1 MKKRYQLSV
10 FCLTVLSGVGIG
22 VKSAQGFSLVNSI
35 SIPGNSTDL
44 IGGSNPN
51 DNRLGGFFSDLYY
64 ERSQNVY
71 YGLVDRGP
79 GGGTIAYDTRVQKF
93 SLDVNPNTGSIGG
106 FKLLDTI
113 KFTNNGQNYNG
124 LNPLLLNGDK
134 SNLGLSF
141 DPEGFIVGSNGNFF
155 VSDEYGPWVNE
166 FKPDGSFVRSL
177 NTPNNLI
184 PKAGTTTNY
193 VDGRQTTSNPGGITS
208 GRQDNRGF
216 EGLTITPDGS
226 TLYAIL
232 QDPLVNEGVNG
243 TTSDGRFSRNIRI
256 VKFDVATGNSTGQYI
271 YQLESL
277 ADINDRIPGTTNDF
291 GGSAQGRNIGVSSIT
306 ALNDK
311 EFLVIERDNRGIGE
325 ADPNG
330 TNPVGSK
337 RVFKI
342 NIDGATDVSNVS
354 LAGTNTLPSGINP
367 VGKSLFLDVAATLN
381 NAGEKIYEKF
391 EGLTIGPKLADGSY
405 AILLGTDNDFSVT
418 QNGSNVQFDVCT
430 NGVTSSQVVIGDNC
444 PSGSSLIPTQLY
456 SIKASSTELAGF
468 KAAQPVPEPATF
480 VGSAVFG
487 MWGLWLKR
495 RMNRKIE
502 I

>member
-1 MKKRYQLSV
+1 MNKRYKFSV
-10 FCLTVLSGVGIG
+10 FCLTVISGVGIAT
-22 VKSAQGFSLVNSI
+22 KSAQGFSLVNSV
-35 SIPGNSTDL
+35 SIPGDLTDL
-44 IGGSNPN
+44 GGGSNPN

-79 GGGTIAYDTRVQKF
+79 GGGTIPYNTRVQKF
-93 SLDVNPNTGSIGG
+93 SLNVNPNTGSIGG
-106 FKLLDTI
+106 FNLLDTI

-124 LNPLLLNGDK
+124 LNPQALNGDK
-134 SNLGLSF
+134 SKLGLSF
-141 DPEGFIVGSNGNFF
+141 DPEGFTVGTNGNFF
-155 VSDEYGPWVNE
+155 VSDEYGPSVNE

-184 PKAGTTTNY
+184 PKTSNNTTNY
-193 VDGRQTTSNPGGITS
+193 VDGRPTITS

-226 TLYAIL
+226 TLYAVL
-232 QDPLVNEGVNG
+232 QDPLVNEG
-243 TTSDGRFSRNIRI
+243 TSNDGRFSSNVRI

-277 ADINDRIPGTTNDF
+277 ADINNRITGTTNDF
-291 GGSAQGRNIGVSSIT
+291 TNANSQGRNIGVSAIT

-311 EFLVIERDNRGIGE
+311 EFLVTERDNRGIGVGD
-325 ADPNG
+325 ATG
-330 TNPVGSK
+330 ATPVGSK
-337 RVFKI
+337 NVFKI
-342 NIDGATDVSNVS
+342 DITGATDVSNIS
-354 LAGTNTLPSGINP
+354 LAGTNTLPSGVNP
-367 VGKSLFLDVAATLN
+367 VGKSPFLDVAKILKDN
-381 NAGEKIYEKF
+381 GEKIYEKF
-391 EGLTIGPKLADGSY
+391 EGFTIGPKLADGSY

-430 NGVTSSQVVIGDNC
+430 NGVTSSEVAIGTPC
-444 PSGSSLIPTQLY
+444 PVGSSLIPTKLY

-468 KAAQPVPEPATF
+468 KAAQPVPEPTTIL
-480 VGSAVFG
+480 GSAAFG

>member
-22 VKSAQGFSLVNSI
+22 VKSAQGFSLVNSV

-44 IGGSNPN
+44 IAGSNPN

-79 GGGTIAYDTRVQKF
+79 GGGTISYDTRVQKF
-93 SLDVNPNTGSIGG
+93 SLDVNPNTGSVGN
-106 FKLLDTI
+106 FNLLDTI

-124 LNPLLLNGDK
+124 LNPLVLNGDK

-141 DPEGFIVGSNGNFF
+141 DPEGFTVGSNGNFF
-155 VSDEYGPWVNE
+155 VSDEYGPSVNE

-177 NTPNNLI
+177 TTPSNLI
-184 PKAGTTTNY
+184 SKAGNTNNY
-193 VDGRQTTSNPGGITS
+193 VDGRPTITS

-243 TTSDGRFSRNIRI
+243 TTSDGRFSRNTRI
-256 VKFDVATGNSTGQYI
+256 VKFDVATGQSTGQYI

-277 ADINDRIPGTTNDF
+277 ADINARIPGAANDF
-291 GGSAQGRNIGVSSIT
+291 AGSAQGRNIGVSSIT
-306 ALNDK
+306 ALNEK
-311 EFLVIERDNRGIGE
+311 EFLIIERDNRGIGE

-342 NIDGATDVSNVS
+342 NIDGATDVSNVN
-354 LAGTNTLPSGINP
+354 LAGTNSLPAG
-367 VGKSLFLDVAATLN
+367 VTVVDKSLYLDFAGLLKDN
-381 NAGEKIYEKF
+381 GEKIYEKL

-430 NGVTSSQVVIGDNC
+430 DGVTTIPNRAIGSPC
-444 PSGSSLIPTQLY
+444 PQGSTLIPSLLY
-456 SIKASSTELAGF
+456 SVKASSTELAGF

-487 MWGLWLKR
+487 MWGLWFKR